1 MVYHSEPHR
10 VRGDFSLP
18 LAACFWPVNSYDVMV
33 LRKPFIDSLQTAIM
47 YIVYQPRDLY
57 VEYHNC

>member
-18 LAACFWPVNSYDVMV
+18 LAALPVSAWSVVIMLSCYVNH
-33 LRKPFIDSLQTAIM
+33 LLTAIM
-47 YIVYQPRDLY
+47 YIVYQSRDLY
-57 VEYHNC
+57 MEYHQC